1 MVRQRTVSTRPKIA
15 IQYILDESKLKGTPG
30 QNDFFKRV
38 RAAIRGLGW
47 EIAEFGPDVD
57 AETISANAMSCAG
70 QKFGAMLG
78 VVFAGSSAR
87 QVALLGKFNG
97 PVGVWFF
104 PGTEWGGMASAGAGI
119 GYLLDESR
127 NNPSLKVTSI
137 WGDPD
142 DEETLERLQC
152 FGHATHVAFA
162 MKHEKIGLIGGSNYD
177 GMPAGNWHPD
187 VLTSKLGPSYMEID
201 ITVLERALE
210 SVRPVEA
217 GALVRR
223 LSNAGMKLP
232 DEDRS
237 MDIIRE
243 SARVSL
249 AVENLQNRFGLTGV
263 AINCYGSTDPGVF
276 GGVLGCCGAN
286 ACLKAHALGTVV
298 IGCEADVVLTAQQLI
313 FKHLVGTVPCAAE
326 PWKLDTVTGVLIAGT
341 CSGPADLAEAPHKV
355 RVEAGTLG
363 SPYDT
368 GVLGVCLPE
377 IKEQDAV
384 VTRIYGRELDRMLV
398 ATGRFLGSDSGT
410 IVGRLSLK
418 VELDNPD
425 GFLDRGMVGNY
436 YTILPTESL
445 DRDVSRVEA
454 LCEVL
459 GIEAERV

>member
-1 MVRQRTVSTRPKIA
+1 
-15 IQYILDESKLKGTPG
+15 
-30 QNDFFKRV
+30 
-38 RAAIRGLGW
+38 
-47 EIAEFGPDVD
+47 
-57 AETISANAMSCAG
+57 
-70 QKFGAMLG
+70 
-78 VVFAGSSAR
+78 
-87 QVALLGKFNG
+87 
-97 PVGVWFF
+97 
-104 PGTEWGGMASAGAGI
+104 
-119 GYLLDESR
+119 
-127 NNPSLKVTSI
+127 
-137 WGDPD
+137 
-142 DEETLERLQC
+142 
-152 FGHATHVAFA
+152 
-162 MKHEKIGLIGGSNYD
+162 
-177 GMPAGNWHPD
+177 
-187 VLTSKLGPSYMEID
+187 MEID

-210 SVRPVEA
+210 NVRPVEA

-263 AINCYGSTDPGVF
+263 ALNCYGSTDPGVF

-313 FKHLVGTVPCAAE
+313 FKHLVDIVPCAAE
-326 PWKLDTVTGVLIAGT
+326 PWKLDAETGVLIAGT
-341 CSGPADLAEAPHKV
+341 CSGPADLAEAPHRV
-355 RVEAGTLG
+355 RVEAGTPG
-363 SPYDT
+363 SPYGT
-368 GVLGVCLPE
+368 GVLGVCFPE

-384 VTRIYGRELDRMLV
+384 VARIHGRELDRMFV

-418 VELDNPD
+418 IELDNPD
-425 GFLDRGMVGNY
+425 GFLERGMVGNY
-436 YTILPTESL
+436 YTVLPTESL